1 MHVRLIVSSLL
12 LATTPS
18 FAMDLL
24 VPEDYPTV
32 QQAVDAAKDG
42 DVVLIAPGVWTGTGT
57 SVLDT
62 RGKSITVRG
71 SADDAKT
78 ILDGEGLRR
87 GIVCSSNETA
97 ATVLEHLGVGIE
109 DGHAVRFVPC

>member
-62 RGKSITVRG
+62 LAHLGPPELRTVKKNLVLSLLSS
-71 SADDAKT
+71 SASAA
-78 ILDGEGLRR
+78 
-87 GIVCSSNETA
+87 VCS
-97 ATVLEHLGVGIE
+97 LPLLHKK
-109 DGHAVRFVPC
+109 